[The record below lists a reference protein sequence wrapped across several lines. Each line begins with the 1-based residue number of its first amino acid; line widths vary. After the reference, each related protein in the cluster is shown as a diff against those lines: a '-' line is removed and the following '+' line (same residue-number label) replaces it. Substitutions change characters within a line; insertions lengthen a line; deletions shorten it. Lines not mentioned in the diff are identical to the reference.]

1 MNSSVSALGG
11 IQFGELPENL
21 LAIGNPINL
30 PTPLEGSL
38 WQKEAL
44 VKEGVRDL
52 PSLIKNKPLVFR
64 AARKA
69 LCLL

>member
-1 MNSSVSALGG
+1 MSALGG
-11 IQFGELPENL
+11 IQQFGELPPNL
-21 LAIGNPINL
+21 LAIGNPIN
-30 PTPLEGSL
+30 PPAPLEGSL
-38 WQKEAL
+38 GQKEAF

-52 PSLIKNKPLVFR
+52 PSLIKNKPLVFP